1 MKHTVQ
7 TVEQA
12 PVNHA
17 LLNVVTPMGLSFE
30 KNRLSIGENI
40 GKAYGIIRYPQ
51 KVDVEWLSKLTNIP
65 GTLVSIG
72 FKPVDNGTLINAISR
87 SVVQQRGLAD
97 GAKDPL
103 SRQRAEKAAEDGEK
117 IIMQIDREGETVGLM
132 SVEVMPVAREEKE
145 FKKACRRAESV
156 ASVMKCKMRAI
167 PNLQKEAFMH
177 LSPTFP
183 NHAKMESILQKVVP
197 FSTFVG
203 GFPFASS
210 GFNDGEGYYFAKDRN
225 GGLVIV
231 DTWKRGGNRTNS
243 NFCVMGNSGVGKST
257 AIKHILLS
265 EYMKGTRIIV
275 IDPESEYRDLCQ
287 NLNGDWI
294 NAVGG
299 SKGMI
304 NPLQVRPSPR
314 DDEDEKEELRLYRD
328 EGYGINELG
337 NGQLSELAM
346 HMKNLE
352 IFFSLYIPSLTDMQ
366 KAVLKKCLV
375 ELYQKFHITWDT
387 DVAKLKP
394 QDFPIFSD
402 LYALV
407 QEKTKTEKENQVY
420 TDLSMLL
427 YDIAEGADSFI
438 WNGHTTVS
446 GSSRFTVMDTHALQ
460 ETGDNIKRT
469 QYFNILTYDW
479 EQMSR
484 DREERVLLICDE
496 AYLMIDQKVPQ
507 SLVYLRNVMKRARKY
522 EAALGIIS
530 HSLVDFLHESIKQ
543 YGQALLDIPCYKILM
558 GTDGKNL
565 KETADLYD
573 LTEAEQELLLA
584 RKRGHALFM
593 AGAKRLHIQFDI
605 PEYKFNYMGK
615 GGAKMAD
622 PILVKLLAEAAL
634 QAAKDKES
642 RNRLLAIILGPVIF
656 LLLLVALVMYLAT
669 SPFSALSE
677 WLVGDE
683 VAAVN
688 EFQKDYGYN
697 NDSGIF
703 ERDFKEADGQE
714 YDEDILLG
722 REGETQVVYYNQ
734 LDERW
739 ADEPYGQDKIGTHG
753 CGPTSMSIVVST
765 LTGTNVDPVEMAQW
779 SYENGYYCP
788 GGGSYHS
795 LIPKAAEHWGLS
807 VDINL
812 DGEDVADALA
822 EGKLVVAIMSKGH
835 FTKSGHFIVLRGITA
850 DGKVLVADP
859 ASLKRSNQEWDLSL
873 ILEEAR
879 KRVGAGGPFWAISN

>member
-1 MKHTVQ
+1 MKRTAQ
-7 TVEQA
+7 AAEQA
-12 PVNHA
+12 PVNNA

-51 KVDVEWLSKLTNIP
+51 KVEVEWLSRLTNIP
-65 GTLVSIG
+65 GTYVSIG
-72 FKPVDNGTLINAISR
+72 FTPVDNGALINAISR

-117 IIMQIDREGETVGLM
+117 VIMQIDREGETVGLM
-132 SVEVMPVAREEKE
+132 SVEIMPVAGDEKE
-145 FKKACRRAESV
+145 FKRACRRAESA
-156 ASVMKCKMRAI
+156 ASVMKCKIRAI

-183 NHAKMESILQKVVP
+183 NHVKMEGILQRVVP

-210 GFNDGEGYYFAKDRN
+210 GFNDGEGYYFAKDTS

-231 DTWKRGGNRTNS
+231 DVWKRGGDRTNS

-257 AIKHILLS
+257 AIKHILLA

-275 IDPESEYRDLCQ
+275 IDPESEYKDLCQ
-287 NLNGDWI
+287 NLGGDWI
-294 NAVGG
+294 NAAGG
-299 SKGMI
+299 SRGMI

-328 EGYGINELG
+328 EGYGMNDLV

-375 ELYQKFHITWDT
+375 ELYQRFHITWET
-387 DVAKLKP
+387 DVAGLRP
-394 QDFPIFSD
+394 QDFPVFSD

-407 QEKTKTEKENQVY
+407 REKTEAEKENSVY
-420 TDLSMLL
+420 TDLAMLL

-446 GSSRFTVMDTHALQ
+446 GGSRFTVMDTHALQ
-460 ETGDNIKRT
+460 ETGDNVKRT

-507 SLVYLRNVMKRARKY
+507 SLVYLRIVMKRARKY

-605 PEYKFNYMGK
+605 PEYKFDYMGK
-615 GGAKMAD
+615 
-622 PILVKLLAEAAL
+622 
-634 QAAKDKES
+634 
-642 RNRLLAIILGPVIF
+642 
-656 LLLLVALVMYLAT
+656 
-669 SPFSALSE
+669 
-677 WLVGDE
+677 
-683 VAAVN
+683 
-688 EFQKDYGYN
+688 
-697 NDSGIF
+697 
-703 ERDFKEADGQE
+703 
-714 YDEDILLG
+714 
-722 REGETQVVYYNQ
+722 
-734 LDERW
+734 
-739 ADEPYGQDKIGTHG
+739 
-753 CGPTSMSIVVST
+753 
-765 LTGTNVDPVEMAQW
+765 
-779 SYENGYYCP
+779 
-788 GGGSYHS
+788 
-795 LIPKAAEHWGLS
+795 
-807 VDINL
+807 
-812 DGEDVADALA
+812 
-822 EGKLVVAIMSKGH
+822 
-835 FTKSGHFIVLRGITA
+835 
-850 DGKVLVADP
+850 
-859 ASLKRSNQEWDLSL
+859 
-873 ILEEAR
+873 
-879 KRVGAGGPFWAISN
+879 AGGR